1 MTLQNL
7 SALVQEHI
15 TKNYHEAL
23 SLTDKAFM
31 VNKNTEMEQR
41 LKELKVSSTLAIRLA
56 VAFIENLATEEKISS
71 KTLSAVRKGRID
83 NGPVTVLI

>member
-1 MTLQNL
+1 MTLQNP

-31 VNKNTEMEQR
+31 VKAYISKC
-41 LKELKVSSTLAIRLA
+41 LKT
-56 VAFIENLATEEKISS
+56 
-71 KTLSAVRKGRID
+71 
-83 NGPVTVLI
+83 